1 MTPKIL
7 VVDDE
12 PYMHVLLRHHLQRS
26 GFATLKATNGREAIA
41 VATHEQPSAV
51 VMDVMMEEMDG
62 LAALKELKSSERTK
76 GIPVIMITANAHQI
90 TRDMAEAS
98 GAALFMTK
106 PFSPTKLM
114 QELKKLVLP
123 AS

>member
-26 GFATLKATNGREAIA
+26 GFATLKAINGREAIET
-41 VATHEQPSAV
+41 ATREQPSAV
-51 VMDVMMEEMDG
+51 VMDVMMEQMDG
-62 LAALKELKSSERTK
+62 LAALKELKASDRTK

-90 TRDMAEAS
+90 TRDAAEAS

-114 QELKKLVLP
+114 QEIKRLVL
-123 AS
+123 SS